1 MVQVKFTKIVK
12 GLKGLLYYL
21 NNDLKGKKKLK
32 ANLQIS
38 KKVNLS
44 KVLTEYRKFTL
55 FRKKIL

>member
-1 MVQVKFTKIVK
+1 MVQVRFIKTVK
-12 GLKGLLYYL
+12 GLESLPHYL

-38 KKVNLS
+38 EEINLF
-44 KVLTEYRKFTL
+44 KVLIKYRKFTL